1 MRRRIASEPSM
12 SLTNGQPTQ
21 KELASLKR
29 YAEKNY
35 RVFRREG
42 PELDCGSTILK
53 WPKGRASYAARE
65 FNAAAELLEK
75 HDPGFPKGFRL

>member
-1 MRRRIASEPSM
+1 M

-53 WPKGRASYAARE
+53 WVSGRASHAARE
-65 FNAAAELLEK
+65 FNAAAELFEQ
-75 HDPGFPKGFRL
+75 HDPGLPKGFRL

>member
-12 SLTNGQPTQ
+12 NLTTGQPTQ

-42 PELDCGSTILK
+42 PELECGSVIVK
-53 WPKGRASYAARE
+53 WPNGRASVAARE
-65 FNAAAELLEK
+65 FNVAAELLEK
-75 HDPGFPKGFRL
+75 HDSRFPKGFRL